1 MDIQEN
7 AIHYNLT
14 HQNQKVFWLNRDN
27 LLNQDKW
34 LLKNRISEIKAINK
48 ELAKVYNDKE
58 KLQFEF
64 LKDFRDMIDKRII
77 KISDRIDRRN
87 KK

>member
-1 MDIQEN
+1 MDNPVN
-7 AIHYNLT
+7 AIHYNLKN
-14 HQNQKVFWLNRDN
+14 QNWKLFALSRYILQNRE
-27 LLNQDKW
+27 KW

-48 ELAKVYNDKE
+48 ELAKVHYDKE

-77 KISDRIDRRN
+77 K
-87 KK
+87 